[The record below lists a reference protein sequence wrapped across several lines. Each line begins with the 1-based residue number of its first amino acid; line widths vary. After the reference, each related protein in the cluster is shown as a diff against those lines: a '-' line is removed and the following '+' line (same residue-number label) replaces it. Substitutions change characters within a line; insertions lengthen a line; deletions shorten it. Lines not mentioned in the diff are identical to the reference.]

1 MTLSI
6 GVVIVVSSAVV
17 TLVATDGSGPDPQ
30 LPLHSYGSLPSFS
43 NSSLQQVP
51 SPVNDPQRKRQSP
64 SQQAPS
70 PFGDP
75 LPQNQFPSLQ
85 GHSLFGGP
93 SPQGQFSSLQ
103 GLSPFSGQPR
113 QGQFPA
119 GSPSHGYPP
128 FPKDLPPG
136 FAEVLPSATVAQ
148 LRSIHQ
154 DETLSWQQKHERID
168 AIMSSLPAEILD
180 RLPTPPG
187 FNMLPSDVQAKLK
200 SIHGLNWQER
210 HLKIREIIESSL
222 TPERRR
228 LFPPSPP
235 PPM

>member
-1 MTLSI
+1 MILRSRVELIVGVESSKLEPMVFIDTNGDEWIELLKFCCSI
-6 GVVIVVSSAVV
+6 KPLRIGAVIVVSSAVV

-119 GSPSHGYPP
+119 GSSSHGYPP
-128 FPKDLPPG
+128 FPKVYISEL
-136 FAEVLPSATVAQ
+136 
-148 LRSIHQ
+148 
-154 DETLSWQQKHERID
+154 
-168 AIMSSLPAEILD
+168 
-180 RLPTPPG
+180 
-187 FNMLPSDVQAKLK
+187 
-200 SIHGLNWQER
+200 
-210 HLKIREIIESSL
+210 
-222 TPERRR
+222 
-228 LFPPSPP
+228 
-235 PPM
+235 